1 MGNLETI
8 VLSRSRV
15 NHPAFCGKGHAHAS
29 CNMQQRRDCNAASKK
44 KSWKCIE
51 VASKQACVRAS
62 LKTAFTPRNA
72 MVFVCQKGLPNH
84 FKSLMYTNTQRRNP
98 YNEHDS
104 SRKTGFRLRRCCLC
118 PSCPPFEIFAEMRE
132 AKGCL
137 IVDTWPK
144 PGVIPNRGYSG
155 WDTNQIF
162 AQLSMRI
169 HDSEKTNC
177 SPKSHNFKLSTV
189 TPKKTK
195 IIGLLTVIW
204 DT

>member
-29 CNMQQRRDCNAASKK
+29 CNMQQRRDCNAANKK

-62 LKTAFTPRNA
+62 LKTAFTARNA

-104 SRKTGFRLRRCCLC
+104 SRKTGFRLRRCSLC
-118 PSCPPFEIFAEMRE
+118 PSCPFWNFCRAARSQRLSYRRHLTKTRSNPESRLFRVRYESDICPAIDAHPRFR
-132 AKGCL
+132 K
-137 IVDTWPK
+137 
-144 PGVIPNRGYSG
+144 
-155 WDTNQIF
+155 NQL
-162 AQLSMRI
+162 Q
-169 HDSEKTNC
+169 
-177 SPKSHNFKLSTV
+177 P
-189 TPKKTK
+189 
-195 IIGLLTVIW
+195 
-204 DT
+204 

>member
-1 MGNLETI
+1 M
-8 VLSRSRV
+8 
-15 NHPAFCGKGHAHAS
+15 HHAT
-29 CNMQQRRDCNAASKK
+29 CNSGVIAMQRTKQ

-51 VASKQACVRAS
+51 VASKLACVRAS
-62 LKTAFTPRNA
+62 LKTAFTARNA

-104 SRKTGFRLRRCCLC
+104 SRKTGFRLRRCSLC